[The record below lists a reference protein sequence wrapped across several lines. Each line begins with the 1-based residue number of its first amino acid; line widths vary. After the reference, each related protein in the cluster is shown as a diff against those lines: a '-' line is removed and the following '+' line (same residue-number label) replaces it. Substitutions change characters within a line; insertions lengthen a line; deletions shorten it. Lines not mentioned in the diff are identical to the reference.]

1 MKQFVR
7 TNMKIWLGL
16 FTVLFLSQCMEPANA
31 HRLHSGYDTSHYRH
45 HSSYRHV
52 NDGRPRAWCG
62 WYMRQQVPSDPGP
75 EYNLA
80 RQWLHF
86 GTPAAGP
93 ISGVIVVWPHHVGK
107 ITGYDNSKHQWIV
120 LSGNDSHQ
128 VKNRPRSLAG
138 ALGYRNP
145 S

>member
-7 TNMKIWLGL
+7 ANMKIWLGL
-16 FTVLFLSQCMEPANA
+16 FTVLFLSQMGTA
-31 HRLHSGYDTSHYRH
+31 HAHVHLRH
-45 HSSYRHV
+45 HSAHRSIHGVDVRNF
-52 NDGRPRAWCG
+52 NDRRPSAWCG
-62 WYMRQQVPSDPGP
+62 WYMRKQVSNDPGP
-75 EYNLA
+75 DYNLA

-93 ISGVIVVWPHHVGK
+93 FSGVIVVWPHHVGK

-145 S
+145 